1 MGYPIRPLS
10 FAAPL
15 LAFAALV
22 AAPVHAQQA
31 QETVPGFQLPP
42 ANTTPAPNT
51 NRQGPELNVYRDPV
65 TPRTTQP
72 ATPPVVAPT
81 VTPPPAT
88 VQPTPQ
94 PSRPRPAPSAT
105 PAETPRQTERV
116 APPPTQPTTRAP
128 EAVPAATTPTQ
139 PATNDAPA
147 NASAPVA
154 PTPQQLP
161 APAANAVENPE
172 PAAPTAPTTEDA
184 SPLSWPWIVGGAL
197 ALAVL
202 AAAFL
207 RRRRRLTA
215 TPLAEPASE
224 PAPVATPEA
233 PAAPP
238 SPVDTVR
245 VTPAAPATART
256 PAPQASDRPWLAMD
270 LIVSQARYSLMGVTI
285 SYSLI
290 LHNRGDRPA
299 RDVLVRGLLGNGG
312 AQQQALLNGFF
323 TGDDGL
329 PLHSAVSIASGETL
343 QLTGELRLPPDQIV
357 PVTMGQRSLLI
368 PLAAFDAAYRWG
380 PQDGDPVEQGR
391 TARAFIVGQEQE
403 PPAERLAP
411 LRLDQGPR
419 QYRRPAARAA
429 AELTPA

>member
-1 MGYPIRPLS
+1 MGSHIRPLP

-15 LAFAALV
+15 LAIAALS

-31 QETVPGFQLPP
+31 SDTTPGFQLPP
-42 ANTTPAPNT
+42 ANTTPAPNP

-65 TPRTTQP
+65 TPSV
-72 ATPPVVAPT
+72 TPPVVAPT
-81 VTPPPAT
+81 VTPPPVT

-94 PSRPRPAPSAT
+94 PSRPRPAPPATPSETPRAPRPTDRATPPPAQPTRQPEAAPAAAT
-105 PAETPRQTERV
+105 PA
-116 APPPTQPTTRAP
+116 
-128 EAVPAATTPTQ
+128 Q
-139 PATNDAPA
+139 PAPDDAPA
-147 NASAPVA
+147 NASAAGA
-154 PTPQQLP
+154 PTLQPPPTPATNATDSPEPAAAP
-161 APAANAVENPE
+161 APAA
-172 PAAPTAPTTEDA
+172 EDA
-184 SPLSWPWIVGGAL
+184 SPLSLPWIIGGLL

-207 RRRRRLTA
+207 LRRRRPTA
-215 TPLAEPASE
+215 EPLAEPAAE
-224 PAPVATPEA
+224 PLADPVAL

-238 SPVDTVR
+238 PPADTVR
-245 VTPAAPATART
+245 LTPAAPATARA
-256 PAPQASDRPWLAMD
+256 PASAPAERPWLDMD
-270 LIVSQARYSLMGVTI
+270 MTVSQARYSLMGVTI

-299 RDVLVRGLLGNGG
+299 QDVLVRGILGNGG

-343 QLTGELRLPPDQIV
+343 QLAGELRLSPDQIV

>member
-1 MGYPIRPLS
+1 MGSHIRPLP

-15 LAFAALV
+15 LAIAALS

-31 QETVPGFQLPP
+31 AETAPGFQLPP
-42 ANTTPAPNT
+42 PNTTPAPNP

-65 TPRTTQP
+65 TPSV
-72 ATPPVVAPT
+72 TPPVVAPT
-81 VTPPPAT
+81 VTPPPVT

-94 PSRPRPAPSAT
+94 PSRPRPAPPAT
-105 PAETPRQTERV
+105 PSETPRAPRPTDR
-116 APPPTQPTTRAP
+116 ATPPPAQPTRQP
-128 EAVPAATTPTQ
+128 EAAPAAATPTQ
-139 PATNDAPA
+139 PAPDDAPA
-147 NASAPVA
+147 NASAAGA
-154 PTPQQLP
+154 PTLQPPPTP
-161 APAANAVENPE
+161 ATNATDSPE
-172 PAAPTAPTTEDA
+172 PAAAPASAAEDA
-184 SPLSWPWIVGGAL
+184 SPLSLPWIIGGLL

-207 RRRRRLTA
+207 LRRRRPTA
-215 TPLAEPASE
+215 EPLAEPAAE
-224 PAPVATPEA
+224 PLADPVAP

-238 SPVDTVR
+238 PPADTVR
-245 VTPAAPATART
+245 LTPAAPATARA
-256 PAPQASDRPWLAMD
+256 PASAPAERPWLDMD
-270 LIVSQARYSLMGVTI
+270 MTVSQARYSLMGVTI

-299 RDVLVRGLLGNGG
+299 QDVLVRGILGNGG

-343 QLTGELRLPPDQIV
+343 QLAGELRLSPDQIV

>member
-1 MGYPIRPLS
+1 MGYPIRPSS

-15 LAFAALV
+15 LAIAALSMS
-22 AAPVHAQQA
+22 PVQA
-31 QETVPGFQLPP
+31 QETAPGFQLPP
-42 ANTTPAPNT
+42 ANSTPAPNP

-65 TPRTTQP
+65 TPRTTEP

-105 PAETPRQTERV
+105 PAEAPRTPRQTER
-116 APPPTQPTTRAP
+116 ATPPPAQPTRAP
-128 EAVPAATTPTQ
+128 EAAPPAAPAQ
-139 PATNDAPA
+139 PATDDAPA

-154 PTPQQLP
+154 PAPQP
-161 APAANAVENPE
+161 APAPADNAVDSPQPATA
-172 PAAPTAPTTEDA
+172 PAAEEA
-184 SPLSWPWIVGGAL
+184 SPLSLPWIIGGVL

-207 RRRRRLTA
+207 LRRRRPA
-215 TPLAEPASE
+215 AAPLIEPE
-224 PAPVATPEA
+224 LVPAPVATPKT

-238 SPVDTVR
+238 PPGDTVR

-256 PAPQASDRPWLAMD
+256 PAPATSDRPWLAMD

-299 RDVLVRGLLGNGG
+299 RDVLVRGILGTGG

-323 TGDDGL
+323 TGDEGL

-343 QLTGELRLPPDQIV
+343 QLTGELRLAPDQIV

-380 PQDGDPVEQGR
+380 PEDDATAQGR